1 MQPYR
6 RHLTNIRPEGTGDT
20 RASLAMRKWLII
32 EHLNVALSEPL
43 SVSHNL
49 GAAGQALQIICSTGP
64 INNLRYA
71 RTMYAL
77 PAVPEQELEAWKDE
91 MSELAVSALWTI
103 QLFVSHCFGGEA
115 VNLRLGPTS
124 GCNCRQCQGL
134 KVRRALEEAEER
146 EREKSE
152 EGKDGE
158 DASVE
163 EKGQRDEI
171 GENEIGE
178 VEEGEDELGE
188 DEVGKNENEE
198 DGWVE
203 DEWVRGPWVQK
214 SGEAKGEK
222 EVRGGEGR
230 KGR

>member
-1 MQPYR
+1 MQPYQ
-6 RHLTNIRPEGTGDT
+6 RHLTNIQPEDTGDT
-20 RASLAMRKWLII
+20 RASLALRKWLII

-71 RTMYAL
+71 RRMYAL
-77 PAVPEQELEAWKDE
+77 PAVPEEEQEAWKDQ

-115 VNLRLGPTS
+115 VDLRLGPTL

-134 KVRRALEEAEER
+134 KVRRALEEAEAR

-152 EGKDGE
+152 EDKDGE
-158 DASVE
+158 GASLE
-163 EKGQRDEI
+163 EERQGVEI
-171 GENEIGE
+171 GENGIGE
-178 VEEGEDELGE
+178 VEGE
-188 DEVGKNENEE
+188 DEVGEAEEGKNENED

-203 DEWVRGPWVQK
+203 DDWVQGPWVQK
-214 SGEAKGEK
+214 SGEAK
-222 EVRGGEGR
+222 
-230 KGR
+230 

>member
-1 MQPYR
+1 MQPYQ
-6 RHLTNIRPEGTGDT
+6 RHLTNVRPEDTGDV
-20 RASLAMRKWLII
+20 RASLALRRWLII
-32 EHLNVALSEPL
+32 EHLNVALAEPL

-71 RTMYAL
+71 RRMYAL
-77 PAVPEQELEAWKDE
+77 PAVPAEEQEAWKDE

-115 VNLRLGPTS
+115 VNLRLEPTL

-134 KVRRALEEAEER
+134 KVQRALREAEER

-152 EGKDGE
+152 EDKDGE

-163 EKGQRDEI
+163 EKRQGDEI
-171 GENEIGE
+171 GEDEIEE
-178 VEEGEDELGE
+178 VEKEEDEFGEDEE
-188 DEVGKNENEE
+188 GKNETEE

-203 DEWVRGPWVQK
+203 DEWVQGPWVQK
-214 SGEAKGEK
+214 SAEAKEEK
-222 EVRGGEGR
+222 GADE
-230 KGR
+230 